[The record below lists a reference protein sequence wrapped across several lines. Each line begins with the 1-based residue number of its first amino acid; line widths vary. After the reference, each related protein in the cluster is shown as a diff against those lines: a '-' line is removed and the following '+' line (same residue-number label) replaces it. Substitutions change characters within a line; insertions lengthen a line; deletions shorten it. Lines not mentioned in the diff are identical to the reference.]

1 MQPLTFPEAR
11 ALIIDTVRAARP
23 ALGVEEAD
31 LLAANGRILAEDIRA
46 DRDSPAISRSVR
58 DGFALRASDTPGV
71 LRIIGESRAGGR
83 FPGTVAYGETVEIM
97 TGAPVPDGADA
108 IVMVEHVEKDGE
120 RVRVP
125 KAEAKQFINYQGCE
139 AAADEIVMHAGQRID
154 YTEIA
159 MLASF
164 GRRKVK
170 VCRKP
175 VVSIVATGDEIVGVE
190 EKPAE
195 HQIRNS
201 NAYSLAAQ
209 VARAGGNPRILPVAR
224 DTMEATETAIANGLR
239 SDLLL
244 ISGGVSAGKYDVVED
259 ALANFGARILFR
271 PRAHPTGA
279 TAGVR
284 FGARSK
290 FFFGLPGNPSSTMI
304 TFEVFA
310 RAALEL
316 AGGGHGDLAAHAARP
331 ADQANSGTAPG
342 SRDFCQRGSMRMAP
356 KSRRSRWQGSGD
368 VPAITRANAYLVAD
382 PTSPSTR
389 PANRSACCQ
398 NRNAPMKALPLR
410 RAPASP
416 HGRCFRARPRLSAAH
431 ARTRLSHD
439 APKVLEQLPRNPKG
453 DPLEIARIAGITAA
467 KRTSDLIPLCHPLP
481 LSHADVDV
489 TVEKDG
495 VRIVASARTTAQT
508 GVEMEALTAASV
520 AALTVYDMTKALDKG
535 IEIQDLYL
543 LEKTGGKSGD
553 YRRPRRG
560 RRRND
565 SRRRVDH
572 QRLRQRRVAAPT
584 KAVPRCV
591 NGWNNW
597 AGKSLLPKSSLM
609 RQPRSAAAWQHWP
622 MADVWLRFSL
632 PAARASRSAM

>member
-154 YTEIA
+154 YTGIA

-190 EKPAE
+190 EKPAR

-259 ALANFGARILFR
+259 ALANFGARIYFDRVLIQPGQPLVFGS
-271 PRAHPTGA
+271 A
-279 TAGVR
+279 AG
-284 FGARSK
+284 K

-316 AGGGHGDLAAHAARP
+316 AGGETEISLHMPLARLTKEFRHRAGITRFLPARLNE
-331 ADQANSGTAPG
+331 DG
-342 SRDFCQRGSMRMAP
+342 SEVTPVG
-356 KSRRSRWQGSGD
+356 WQGSGD

-382 PTSPSTR
+382 PNKPEYAAGEQIR
-389 PANRSACCQ
+389 V
-398 NRNAPMKALPLR
+398 
-410 RAPASP
+410 
-416 HGRCFRARPRLSAAH
+416 LS
-431 ARTRLSHD
+431 
-439 APKVLEQLPRNPKG
+439 K
-453 DPLEIARIAGITAA
+453 
-467 KRTSDLIPLCHPLP
+467 
-481 LSHADVDV
+481 
-489 TVEKDG
+489 
-495 VRIVASARTTAQT
+495 
-508 GVEMEALTAASV
+508 
-520 AALTVYDMTKALDKG
+520 
-535 IEIQDLYL
+535 
-543 LEKTGGKSGD
+543 
-553 YRRPRRG
+553 
-560 RRRND
+560 
-565 SRRRVDH
+565 
-572 QRLRQRRVAAPT
+572 
-584 KAVPRCV
+584 
-591 NGWNNW
+591 
-597 AGKSLLPKSSLM
+597 
-609 RQPRSAAAWQHWP
+609 
-622 MADVWLRFSL
+622 
-632 PAARASRSAM
+632 